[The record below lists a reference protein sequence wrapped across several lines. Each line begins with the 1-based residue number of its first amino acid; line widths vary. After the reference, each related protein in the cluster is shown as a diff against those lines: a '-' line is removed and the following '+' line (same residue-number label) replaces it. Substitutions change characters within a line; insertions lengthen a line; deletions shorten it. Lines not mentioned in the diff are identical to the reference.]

1 MNEENKPTNNKLKS
15 MVRQGNTVKFSRYFD
30 GNLWYV
36 VDYYDGH
43 GNPHDW
49 SGGMPAR
56 FTFEFPVPIADV
68 GTATFLAEDKAILF
82 MRYIRTHLEMLEDAS
97 QEQCTYCNRPV
108 TKCNGHMDGHN
119 A

>member
-1 MNEENKPTNNKLKS
+1 MDSRLKS
-15 MVRQGNTVKFSRYFD
+15 MVRKDNTVKFTRYFD

-36 VDYYDGH
+36 VDYYDGN

-82 MRYIRTHLEMLEDAS
+82 MRYIRKHLELLDSA
-97 QEQCTYCNRPV
+97 V
-108 TKCNGHMDGHN
+108 KD
-119 A
+119 